1 MKNMKIA
8 FVLILM
14 MAATISCAQNTDSL
28 IGKWYFESRAGQ
40 PCIVE
45 FTKTKMISYY
55 LIYDEI
61 EEMDYRT
68 DGKTIFCSSSKYA
81 DTQYS
86 YSIQNGNIIRMTLI
100 MDNITLKI
108 TDVGKKIQTNVTA
121 LTGIYELAN
130 EEGLIQKL
138 EFIDK
143 TTLRTYSELF
153 GITSKNIFNYKISG
167 SNLIITSDRGSIV
180 LEIIGDIIIKG
191 DVMQGGIGQ
200 GRESIFLKK

>member
-1 MKNMKIA
+1 MKNMKIV
-8 FVLILM
+8 FVVILM
-14 MAATISCAQNTDSL
+14 MAATVSCAQNTDPL

-55 LIYDEI
+55 LIDDKI

-81 DTQYS
+81 DSQYS
-86 YSIQNGNIIRMTLI
+86 YSIQNGNVIRMNLI
-100 MDNITLKI
+100 MNNITFKI

-121 LTGIYELAN
+121 LTGKYELLN
-130 EEGLIQKL
+130 DVGIIQVL
-138 EFIDK
+138 EFTDK
-143 TTLRTYSELF
+143 TTLIAYSDF
-153 GITSKNIFNYKISG
+153 AGFTQKVVFKYKISG
-167 SNLIITSDRGSIV
+167 SNLIITGDRGSIV

-200 GRESIFLKK
+200 GRESIFLKE